1 MVETN
6 EGSESMLRKIT
17 KDNVGSIK
25 NKALQ
30 QYAQIYTNIENATI
44 DHIET
49 FGLPFQEQ
57 TSATEKETKLKQLQ
71 EAGAKI
77 RNNNKSVVTNRLS
90 SACEACQT
98 GTASY
103 TTYASL
109 KCHRN
114 CYFCFNPNQDDY
126 TFYKNKQKDIK
137 KELLDL
143 INSGVSLKHL
153 ALTGGEP
160 LLFKDETVEFFEAAN
175 QFIPDTHTRLYTTGD
190 LLDEELLVKLNKAN
204 LNEIRFSIK
213 MDDSINRINYT
224 LGRIELAKKYI
235 PDVMVEMPVIPG
247 TLNEMKVL
255 LLKLD
260 KLGIFGINLLELC
273 FPLSNAKAFKDRGFK
288 LKYPPYEMYYNY
300 WYAGGLA
307 VADSEKECLELV
319 EFALNENLQL
329 GVHYCSL
336 ENKHTGQVYQ
346 QNFSEK
352 LNDDYTFS
360 NIDYFFKTA
369 KVFGKDTRK
378 IRFLLE
384 KNNISYTENNQ
395 YDFIQFS
402 IFAIKYLKNINI
414 EIAISSNVVEGEKDE
429 VSIRE
434 IGLDW
439 TTPDLF
445 NIETLIKGGEI
456 HEFTNAII

>member
-1 MVETN
+1 
-6 EGSESMLRKIT
+6 MLRKIT
-17 KDNVGSIK
+17 LDNVAAIK
-25 NKALQ
+25 NKSLL

-49 FGLPFQEQ
+49 FGLPFERQP
-57 TSATEKETKLKQLQ
+57 SKMEKDTKLKQL
-71 EAGAKI
+71 ENAGATI
-77 RNNNKSVVTNRLS
+77 RNNKKSVVTKKLS

-103 TTYASL
+103 TTYTSL

-137 KELLDL
+137 KELIDL
-143 INSGVSLKHL
+143 IEGGVNLKHL

-160 LLFKDETVEFFEAAN
+160 LLFKDETVEFFETAN
-175 QFIPDTHTRLYTTGD
+175 RLVPEAHTRLYTTGD

-224 LGRIELAKKYI
+224 LGRIELAQKYI

-247 TLNEMKVL
+247 TLNEMRVL

-273 FPLSNAKAFKDRGFK
+273 FPLSNAQAFKERGFK

-307 VADSEKECLELV
+307 VADSEKECLQLV
-319 EFALNENLQL
+319 EFALEENLNL

-346 QNFSEK
+346 QNFKEN
-352 LNDDYTFS
+352 LDDTYVFS
-360 NIDYFFKTA
+360 DVDYFFKTA
-369 KVFGKDTRK
+369 KVFGKDIRK

-384 KNNISYTENNQ
+384 KNNIPYVENNQ

-402 IFAIKYLKNINI
+402 IFAIKHLKNKNI
-414 EIAISSNVVEGEKDE
+414 EIAISSNVVEGEKRE
-429 VSIRE
+429 ASIRE

-445 NIETLIKGGEI
+445 NIESLIEGGRN
-456 HEFTNAII
+456 HEYTNALV

>member
-1 MVETN
+1 
-6 EGSESMLRKIT
+6 MLRKMT
-17 KDNVGSIK
+17 LDNVGSIK
-25 NKALQ
+25 NKALL

-44 DHIET
+44 QHIET
-49 FGLPFQEQ
+49 FGLPFEKQPPKV
-57 TSATEKETKLKQLQ
+57 EKETKLKQL
-71 EAGAKI
+71 ENAGATI
-77 RNNNKSVVTNRLS
+77 RNNNKSVVTKKLS

-137 KELLDL
+137 QELIDL
-143 INSGVSLKHL
+143 VDSGVNLKHL

-160 LLFKDETVEFFEAAN
+160 LLFKDETVEFFETAN
-175 QFIPDTHTRLYTTGD
+175 RLLPDAHTRLYTTGD
-190 LLDEELLVKLNKAN
+190 LLDEELLGKLNGAN

-260 KLGIFGINLLELC
+260 RLGIFGINLLELC
-273 FPLSNAKAFKDRGFK
+273 FPLSNSQAFKERGFK

-319 EFALNENLQL
+319 EFALKENLNI

-346 QNFSEK
+346 QNFKESLDET
-352 LNDDYTFS
+352 YVFS
-360 NIDYFFKTA
+360 DVDYFFKTA
-369 KVFGKDTRK
+369 KVFGKDIRK
-378 IRFLLE
+378 IRFQLE
-384 KNNISYTENNQ
+384 KNNIPYMENSQ

-402 IFAIKYLKNINI
+402 IFAIKYLKNKNI
-414 EIAISSNVVEGEKDE
+414 EIAISSNVVEGETKDA
-429 VSIRE
+429 SIRE

-445 NIETLIKGGEI
+445 NIESLIEGGSN
-456 HEFTNAII
+456 HEYTNALV